1 MKFLEFGAVVTYKT
15 RWSNYDS
22 ITKCFIDR
30 KSFDKWLDA
39 RRFKI
44 IGVFT
49 YKALMH
55 IECELTKELLLEI
68 AKIEAFYAV
77 GDNMTKLVTI
87 SNVKTNESDMWIDC
101 NRLGEQ
107 FTLLI
112 RDKQLTKWNTSAR
125 TQMPIFSCKEI
136 KLLLNSKNQFT

>member
-44 IGVFT
+44 IGIFT

-55 IECELTKELLLEI
+55 IECHLTNELLSEI
-68 AKIEAFYAV
+68 AKIEAFHAV
-77 GDNMTKLVTI
+77 GDTMKKLVTI
-87 SNVKTNESDMWIDC
+87 SDVKTNDSDIWIEC

-107 FTLLI
+107 FTMLI
-112 RDKQLTKWNTSAR
+112 RDNTLTKWNTSTR
-125 TQMPIFSCKEI
+125 TQMPIFACKEI
-136 KLLLNSKNQFT
+136 DKLLN

>member
-30 KSFDKWLDA
+30 KSFDKWLDT

-44 IGVFT
+44 IGIFT
-49 YKALMH
+49 YKALMQVN
-55 IECELTKELLLEI
+55 CQMTDELLLEI
-68 AKIEAFYAV
+68 AKIEAFHAV
-77 GDNMTKLVTI
+77 GDTMQKLVTI
-87 SNVKTNESDMWIDC
+87 SSVKTNDSDSWIAC

-107 FTLLI
+107 FTMLI
-112 RDKQLTKWNTSAR
+112 RDNTLTKWNTSTR
-125 TQMPIFSCKEI
+125 TQMPIFACKEI
-136 KLLLNSKNQFT
+136 GKLLNSLS

>member
-44 IGVFT
+44 IGIFT

-55 IECELTKELLLEI
+55 INCQMADERLSEI
-68 AKIEAFYAV
+68 AKIEAFHAV
-77 GDNMTKLVTI
+77 SDNMQKLVTI
-87 SNVKTNESDMWIDC
+87 SSVKTNDSDIWIEC

-107 FTLLI
+107 FTMLI
-112 RDKQLTKWNTSAR
+112 RDNTLTKWNTSAR
-125 TQMPIFSCKEI
+125 TQMSIFACKEI
-136 KLLLNSKNQFT
+136 DKLLNSLS